1 MPRQDPVC
9 SLEVHDELK
18 RDVETFRQSC
28 TYIGTQEALDHLVE
42 LRLCVRC
49 GSTLGIPIP
58 ASRSRAPGTRLRR
71 DQVRPVVL
79 IVDDDDAIREAIREV
94 LEEAGCEVM
103 EAPDGSAGLREMRR
117 VRPAL
122 VLTDLVMPGLDGIGL
137 LESMREDPALAAI
150 PVVAL
155 SAAIWA
161 DRVSPS
167 VEFIAKPFS
176 IEKLLEIV
184 GRHVR

>member
-1 MPRQDPVC
+1 MPNADC
-9 SLEVHDELK
+9 
-18 RDVETFRQSC
+18 
-28 TYIGTQEALDHLVE
+28 HLVLNPQDGQNCYVYTLSE
-42 LRLCVRC
+42 LNPSTGQRDDQ
-49 GSTLGIPIP
+49 GSIYGAYARFLNGWN
-58 ASRSRAPGTRLRR
+58 ASLDPSGKDFTS
-71 DQVRPVVL
+71 L
-79 IVDDDDAIREAIREV
+79 IQNVDN
-94 LEEAGCEVM
+94 
-103 EAPDGSAGLREMRR
+103 APDGSAGLREMRR

>member
-1 MPRQDPVC
+1 MPPALPAPKYDWHLPMCLSRMGAHRSGPHDPVRIDPVQLWAKGAAGRSRAAGSTSTSPTRGPFMPRQDPVC

-79 IVDDDDAIREAIREV
+79 IVDDDDAI
-94 LEEAGCEVM
+94 
-103 EAPDGSAGLREMRR
+103 
-117 VRPAL
+117 
-122 VLTDLVMPGLDGIGL
+122 
-137 LESMREDPALAAI
+137 
-150 PVVAL
+150 
-155 SAAIWA
+155 
-161 DRVSPS
+161 
-167 VEFIAKPFS
+167 
-176 IEKLLEIV
+176 
-184 GRHVR
+184 